1 MLLFD
6 NLTVIYVFKYV
17 PETLHLCFFFVIDF
31 PVAQSDF
38 KYLCFIFSCTCP
50 MTMRIDCAN
59 KDVFSAG
66 LGESI
71 LLPSPASLETKLPF
85 QGPFGLAI

>member
-1 MLLFD
+1 ML
-6 NLTVIYVFKYV
+6 
-17 PETLHLCFFFVIDF
+17 FFVIDF

-50 MTMRIDCAN
+50 MTIRIDCAN

-66 LGESI
+66 LGETI
-71 LLPSPASLETKLPF
+71 LLLSQSSLEMKLLF
-85 QGPFGLAI
+85 QRLFGLAI